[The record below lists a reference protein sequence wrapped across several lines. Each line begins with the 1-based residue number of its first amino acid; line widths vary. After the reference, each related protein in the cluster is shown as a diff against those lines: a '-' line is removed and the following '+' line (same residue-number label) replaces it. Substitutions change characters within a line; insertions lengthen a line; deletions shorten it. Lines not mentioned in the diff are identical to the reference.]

1 MHLLEGGYDWI
12 FLKVEDGDLPLI
24 SSQKGIELSV
34 GMVEQNG
41 INFELKGEI
50 SWNFV
55 DVA

>member
-12 FLKVEDGDLPLI
+12 FLEIKDGDLPLI